1 MTPGVTALTW
11 WDRLAPDQGAEPVFA
26 AAELAARAGATHR
39 VVGVREDVDGTDG
52 SAGRAARA
60 EARRA
65 LATTWGVRVSPSG
78 PDAADAVVPLGDVL
92 DQVLPRTGVLWL
104 GAVPRRPRVLGAPGG
119 APDAR
124 RPATRDL
131 VQGVRPVVLPFS
143 DRLLGLLPEG

>member
-1 MTPGVTALTW
+1 M
-11 WDRLAPDQGAEPVFA
+11 
-26 AAELAARAGATHR
+26 
-39 VVGVREDVDGTDG
+39 GVREDVDGTDG

-60 EARRA
+60 QARRA

-78 PDAADAVVPLGDVL
+78 PDAADAVLPLGDVL

-131 VQGVRPVVLPFS
+131 VQGVRPVALPFS
-143 DRLLGLLPEG
+143 DRLLALLPEG